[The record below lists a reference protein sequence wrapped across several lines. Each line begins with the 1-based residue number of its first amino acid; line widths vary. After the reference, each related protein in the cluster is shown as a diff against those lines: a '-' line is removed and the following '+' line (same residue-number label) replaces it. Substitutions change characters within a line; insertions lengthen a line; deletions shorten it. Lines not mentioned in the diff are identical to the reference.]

1 MSRAV
6 PAFFS
11 LVGVFM
17 FLGFG
22 AALAWRVHDA
32 MQAPAAPPH
41 VTPDQLLGL
50 ARTGEPW
57 IQVDAAESC
66 EYGVIPSGASRASYR
81 VLVANGAVRG
91 LTEASDARGCADAP
105 HAIRGT
111 IRSRVLS
118 DLELPADAAEF
129 FAANIGP
136 EIVVMWVDDDPHLG
150 FGEAAMW
157 GAMAALGLCIAWFY
171 AAALFARAAKVRLPP
186 RSDRPALPL
195 LPARPL
201 QLARAYRASP
211 WLGVVFFAV
220 VTLMFAGITI
230 GQLPPPGTSLDLE
243 TMGLMAFGGVMT
255 LVLGALMLV
264 VLRGA
269 IRPRPTVQSPREAW
283 APVVRHEAM
292 LAKGVDVGNRTLVYR
307 DPFTREGEPER
318 IVEVVIGANEGMPWI
333 VDQHVLVLKAEGDA
347 ALYVMREDGG
357 PFDLDDAELAPFA
370 RGSI

>member
-11 LVGVFM
+11 LVGVLM

-32 MQAPAAPPH
+32 MQAPEAPPR
-41 VTPDQLLGL
+41 VTADQLLGL

-57 IQVDAAESC
+57 VEIEGAESC
-66 EYGVIPSGASRASYR
+66 EYGVIPSDASSASYR
-81 VLVANGAVRG
+81 VLMANGAVRG
-91 LTEASDARGCADAP
+91 LTEASDARGCTDAP
-105 HAIRGT
+105 HPMRGT
-111 IRSRVLS
+111 IRTRLLA
-118 DLELPADAAEF
+118 DLALPADASQF
-129 FAANIGP
+129 FATQLGP

-171 AAALFARAAKVRLPP
+171 AAALFARAAKVRLAP
-186 RSDRPALPL
+186 RSDRPALPV
-195 LPARPL
+195 LPPRPL
-201 QLARAYRASP
+201 RIARAYRASP

-230 GQLPPPGTSLDLE
+230 GQLPPPGTSLDGE
-243 TMGLMAFGGVMT
+243 TMALMAFGGVMT
-255 LVLGALMLV
+255 LALGALSIV

-269 IRPRPTVQSPREAW
+269 LRPAPTVQSPREAW

-307 DPFTREGEPER
+307 DPFTRDGEPER

-333 VDQHVLVLKAEGDA
+333 VDQHVLVLKAEGND
-347 ALYVMREDGG
+347 ALYVVREDGG
-357 PFDLDDAELAPFA
+357 PFELDDAELARLA
-370 RGSI
+370 R